1 MLVGILGKCLVI
13 SQLCDIDYV
22 IVFVSDMMLYK
33 VTVLLPN
40 CLPMAEMLGTGT
52 TIAIT
57 SSDLVSI

>member
-33 VTVLLPN
+33 VTALQN